1 MTSSLAAVLV
11 LVASA
16 AAPASTSPPADRRN
30 ELSAGVAS
38 LGYSGFFRATSGI
51 LTGTLVYHRAFALGP
66 EERTPFRVGGGVR
79 FGQAPQSPTG
89 AIRFPLEF
97 FVTAQLQARLQFG
110 PVSWEPA
117 VGPELGLSG
126 LADLGWG
133 RAALPEDLYI
143 LEQERAGPFYLGF
156 TAEVLRFRWSWLTL
170 SAAGFTLATGLS
182 PPGATIRT
190 ELSYLRVGVVL

>member
-1 MTSSLAAVLV
+1 MVSSLAAVLV

-16 AAPASTSPPADRRN
+16 APPAHGTPAQDRRN
-30 ELSAGVAS
+30 ELSIGVAS
-38 LGYSGFFRATSGI
+38 LGYSGFFRASSGI
-51 LTGTLVYHRAFALGP
+51 LTGTLVYHRALGP
-66 EERTPFRVGGGVR
+66 EAETPLRVGGGVR

-89 AIRFPLEF
+89 AVRFPLEF
-97 FVTAQLQARLQFG
+97 FVTAQLQARLQLG

-156 TAEVLRFRWSWLTL
+156 TAEVLRFRWSWLTV